1 MLAVGTRKSPMLD
14 FRHPIVYNHYL
25 FSHPRILISPKY
37 FKIVKHL
44 LHGNVANVYRR
55 IILAGGNN

>member
-1 MLAVGTRKSPMLD
+1 SVIPLYTTILAFLT
-14 FRHPIVYNHYL
+14 
-25 FSHPRILISPKY
+25 PRILISPKD